1 MLELQSARQPFVICY
16 ICFFFSS
23 WSMSRIVSDVNLYVF
38 CFFFYRPVHQ
48 ELLLN
53 PCKAEFEDAVHLKN
67 KFKSLHKTLN
77 VFSLFFTNHVLGGFW
92 KDRPARYFIWNRLSY
107 NRLSYS
113 TKLTVVEDQIT
124 QMHNYI

>member
-1 MLELQSARQPFVICY
+1 MQYSLLLFVTPV
-16 ICFFFSS
+16 FSS
-23 WSMSRIVSDVNLYVF
+23 WSMFPIVSDVNLY
-38 CFFFYRPVHQ
+38 FFFSYRLVHQ

-67 KFKSLHKTLN
+67 KFKSLHKILN
-77 VFSLFFTNHVLGGFW
+77 VLISLFTNHVLGGFR

-113 TKLTVVEDQIT
+113 TKLTVVEDQIM

>member
-1 MLELQSARQPFVICY
+1 MQYSILLFVTPV
-16 ICFFFSS
+16 FSS
-23 WSMSRIVSDVNLYVF
+23 RSMSRIVSDVNPLF
-38 CFFFYRPVHQ
+38 LFFYRLVHQ

-67 KFKSLHKTLN
+67 KFKSLHKILN
-77 VFSLFFTNHVLGGFW
+77 VFSLFITNHVLGCFR